1 MEQLKP
7 IFEPVERLL
16 ELGGVRKDVAF
27 IVVSAIAL
35 VVSFFFPTAL
45 PFDAAWVA
53 IVLCGLP
60 IVVEAVIA
68 LVTEFDIKA
77 DVLVSLALIASVA
90 IGQYF
95 AAGEVAVIM
104 QLGGLLEELTVARAQ
119 KGIQKLV
126 ELTPRTARV
135 VAADGTEAEI
145 AADDVALDQVV
156 RVLPGETVP
165 VDGVVV
171 SGSTSV
177 DESAVTGE
185 PMPVDKQ
192 AGSEV
197 ASGTTNQFGA
207 IDVRATRVGQDSSI
221 QRMARLVQSAD
232 ACKAKIVRLAD
243 RWATWVVVGA
253 LVSAVGVWLVTG
265 EILRAVTVLVVFCPC
280 SLVLATPTA
289 IVAAIGNAT
298 KHGFLVKEGDALERL
313 AKVKRVVFDK
323 TGTITEGQPR
333 VASVVACE
341 GTAEVAEVAAAG
353 AGLAEGD
360 AAEGPLAG
368 AASAGAKLSRD
379 ELYALVAAAEVRSE
393 HPLGRAIVR
402 CAREEGVPIEQPESF
417 DMQPGRGVVARVG
430 GHMVAVGNEAL
441 IRDCLASGAA
451 GTAGAGLCELSLAPT
466 KSNGTA
472 SEVAKSNST
481 ASEVAKSNSTSSKAF
496 AESNGTTC
504 EVAKSNS
511 MSSKAFAESN
521 GTASEVAKSNSTSFE
536 TFAGSNSTSSKVISN
551 TNSDSSGFAE
561 LQKLTLALMAAG
573 DTVTYVAID
582 GEPAGVVALSD
593 TIRREARR
601 TVKALAAAGAE
612 PVLLTGDTAA
622 AARTVANLAG
632 ISEVVA
638 SCKPEDKMAY
648 IQKSEAVGVPCAMI
662 GDGIND
668 APALRRAYAGIAVGG
683 VGADVAV
690 EAADIAIV
698 NGSISEVPHLVA
710 LSRHM
715 MRVIKA
721 NLTFSMTLNFV
732 AIVLAFIAVL
742 DPVSGALVHNCG
754 SVFVIVN
761 SAFLLSWTKR

>member
-1 MEQLKP
+1 
-7 IFEPVERLL
+7 
-16 ELGGVRKDVAF
+16 
-27 IVVSAIAL
+27 
-35 VVSFFFPTAL
+35 
-45 PFDAAWVA
+45 
-53 IVLCGLP
+53 
-60 IVVEAVIA
+60 
-68 LVTEFDIKA
+68 
-77 DVLVSLALIASVA
+77 
-90 IGQYF
+90 
-95 AAGEVAVIM
+95 
-104 QLGGLLEELTVARAQ
+104 
-119 KGIQKLV
+119 
-126 ELTPRTARV
+126 
-135 VAADGTEAEI
+135 
-145 AADDVALDQVV
+145 
-156 RVLPGETVP
+156 
-165 VDGVVV
+165 
-171 SGSTSV
+171 
-177 DESAVTGE
+177 
-185 PMPVDKQ
+185 
-192 AGSEV
+192 
-197 ASGTTNQFGA
+197 
-207 IDVRATRVGQDSSI
+207 
-221 QRMARLVQSAD
+221 
-232 ACKAKIVRLAD
+232 
-243 RWATWVVVGA
+243 
-253 LVSAVGVWLVTG
+253 
-265 EILRAVTVLVVFCPC
+265 VTVLVVFCPC

-323 TGTITEGQPR
+323 TGTITEGLPR

-341 GTAEVAEVAAAG
+341 GATEVGPAGDAGAAAAG
-353 AGLAEGD
+353 V
-360 AAEGPLAG
+360 AG
-368 AASAGAKLSRD
+368 ADGPEVAGPAGAGLSRD

-402 CAREEGVPIEQPESF
+402 CAREEGVPVEQPESF
-417 DMQPGRGVVARVG
+417 DMQPGRGVVARVN
-430 GHMVAVGNEAL
+430 GHTVAVGNEAL
-441 IRDCLASGAA
+441 IRDCLADGGAGAA
-451 GTAGAGLCELSLAPT
+451 GAGESGFAGLCELSLAPT

-481 ASEVAKSNSTSSKAF
+481 SSK
-496 AESNGTTC
+496 T
-504 EVAKSNS
+504 
-511 MSSKAFAESN
+511 FAESN

-536 TFAGSNSTSSKVISN
+536 TFAESNSTASEVASN
-551 TNSDSSGFAE
+551 TNSDSSSFTE
-561 LQKLTLALMAAG
+561 LQKLSLAPMAAG
-573 DTVTYVAID
+573 DTVTYVAVD
-582 GEPAGVVALSD
+582 GKPAGVVALSD

-601 TVKALAAAGAE
+601 AVKALAAAGAE

-648 IQKSEAVGVPCAMI
+648 IQKSESDGVPCAMI

-761 SAFLLSWTKR
+761 SAFLLSWAKR